1 MNDEGLAG
9 SQITLKSNVI
19 FFFQFLR
26 TWRFYFQ
33 SSHIDLD
40 LLKAEPNLQIL
51 STLLLIENRVSVP
64 SGGDSSLLTSDRTYR
79 YIN

>member
-26 TWRFYFQ
+26 TWRSYFQ